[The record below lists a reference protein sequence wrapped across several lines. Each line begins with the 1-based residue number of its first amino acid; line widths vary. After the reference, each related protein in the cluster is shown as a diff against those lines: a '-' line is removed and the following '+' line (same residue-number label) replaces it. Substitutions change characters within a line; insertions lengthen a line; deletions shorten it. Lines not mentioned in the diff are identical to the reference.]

1 MKWYGFISIFVVSLL
16 VVSSFISSYVLAV
29 DKDGNKT
36 SPSST
41 YSSSYWSLSLFL
53 FLGFLLLVFVIV
65 VIAIVWLRRREL
77 ERYEDA
83 IEDLKKQFDS
93 GKISEETYK
102 ELRLDIE
109 EKYHK
114 RMKRMGF

>member
-1 MKWYGFISIFVVSLL
+1 MKWHRFISALVVSLL
-16 VVSSFISSYVLAV
+16 VVFSFISSYVLAGGN
-29 DKDGNKT
+29 DGNKT
-36 SPSST
+36 GPSST
-41 YSSSYWSLSLFL
+41 CSSAYWSLSLFL

-65 VIAIVWLRRREL
+65 VVAIVWLKRREQ
-77 ERYEDA
+77 ERYEDV
-83 IEDLKKQFDS
+83 IEDLKKQFDL